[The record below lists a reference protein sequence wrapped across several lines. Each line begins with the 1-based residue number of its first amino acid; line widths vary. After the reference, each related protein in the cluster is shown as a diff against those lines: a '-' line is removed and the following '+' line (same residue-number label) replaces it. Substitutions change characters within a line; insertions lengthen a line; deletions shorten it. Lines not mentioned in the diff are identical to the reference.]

1 MALAVERKWFPGVFV
16 TSSLIQK
23 PSSGDSFKKYVQKYV
38 YGDLLNATIRSCETF
53 KTGHIFE
60 TFKEMSI
67 AYNLP
72 LVTFC

>member
-1 MALAVERKWFPGVFV
+1 
-16 TSSLIQK
+16 
-23 PSSGDSFKKYVQKYV
+23 VQKYV